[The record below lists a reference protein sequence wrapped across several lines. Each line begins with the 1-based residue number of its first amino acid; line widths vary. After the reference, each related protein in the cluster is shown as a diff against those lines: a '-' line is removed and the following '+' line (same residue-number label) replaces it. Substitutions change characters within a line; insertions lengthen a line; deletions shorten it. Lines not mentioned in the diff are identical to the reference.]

1 LLRQC
6 FSEEWKGLN
15 NTRRIINDMKKKQAR
30 GLNKEEIL
38 EKIEETKD
46 LIKKKGVKKIGI
58 FGSFVKN
65 NQDKKSDVDIL
76 IEFDKPTLEKYL
88 YVLRLLEKKLKR
100 KIDLVIESDLKPE
113 LVYVKK
119 EAQYVKI

>member
-1 LLRQC
+1 
-6 FSEEWKGLN
+6 
-15 NTRRIINDMKKKQAR
+15 MKKKQP
-30 GLNKEEIL
+30 KETEK
-38 EKIEETKD
+38 EKILKKIKENRE
-46 LIKKKGVKKIGI
+46 LIKSKGVKKIGI
-58 FGSFVKN
+58 FGSVAKN
-65 NQDKKSDVDIL
+65 NQNKKSDVDIL
-76 IEFDKPTLEKYL
+76 IEFDKPTLKKYL